1 MRKIFRSEFFLIRTE
16 YKELQGKCPIQSKCG
31 KYRLEKL
38 RIQNTDTFEAVTQ
51 RTSFEPIMCV
61 QITSCVQGR
70 ALIPL
75 EKFDIPVQQPF
86 LLRYTQ

>member
-1 MRKIFRSEFFLIRTE
+1 MWEIQTRKT
-16 YKELQGKCPIQSKCG
+16 
-31 KYRLEKL
+31 
-38 RIQNTDTFEAVTQ
+38 QNTDTFEAVTQ